1 MKKIFDKCIG
11 FQWDEGNSA
20 KNWINHG
27 VLMSEC
33 EQLFFNKPLI
43 ITESKKSSPKE
54 TRWYLLGKTDVGRK
68 LFIVFTIRKNMVRVI
83 SARDM
88 SKKERE
94 IYDEEIKKHT
104 KF

>member
-1 MKKIFDKCIG
+1 MKKIFEKCIG

-20 KNWINHG
+20 KNWINHS
-27 VLMSEC
+27 VLRSEC
-33 EQLFFNKPLI
+33 EQVFFNKPLI
-43 ITESKKSSPKE
+43 VSESKKNHEKE
-54 TRWYLLGKTDVGRK
+54 NRWYLLGKTDVGRR

-94 IYDEEIKKHT
+94 IYNEEIKKHT
-104 KF
+104 KI